1 MPTATVLPNRELVDS
16 QDMSKS
22 LAVVID
28 VLRATSS
35 IVQAFSSG
43 SKRVI
48 PAMNRTEALMLK
60 NKYPDALLA
69 GEEEGLKIPGFN
81 LGNSPREYA
90 ADVVRNKTIIT
101 TTSNGTKAILGA
113 ASRGAD
119 PVLICSFLNL
129 LAVKNHINESQKCRG
144 KDVHIVCAG
153 SLGDFSL
160 EDFACAGALALELET
175 LGYSLDAGAEEAK
188 NRFMPYDQNILQILE
203 DSYHGQN
210 LKTLGF
216 EEDLVFCANLSS
228 QTVVPVL
235 TQDGLWFLTGKNV
248 LNKG

>member
-1 MPTATVLPNRELVDS
+1 MPKATVLPTRELVDS
-16 QDMSKS
+16 QNMSQS

-48 PAMNRTEALMLK
+48 PAMNRSEALVIK
-60 NKYPDALLA
+60 NKYPEALLA
-69 GEEEGLKIPGFN
+69 GEEEGLKIPGFD
-81 LGNSPREYA
+81 LGNSPREYTTQ
-90 ADVVRNKTIIT
+90 VVRGKTIIT

-113 ASRGAD
+113 ASQGAD

-129 LAVKNHINESQKCRG
+129 WAVKDFIRKSQRSDG
-144 KDVHIVCAG
+144 KDVYIVCAG

-160 EDFACAGALALELET
+160 EDFACAGALANELEA
-175 LGYSLDAGAEEAK
+175 LGYCLNPDAKEAQR
-188 NRFMPYDQNILQILE
+188 RFIPYGQNILQILE
-203 DSYHGQN
+203 DSHHGQN
-210 LKTLGF
+210 LKSLGF
-216 EEDLVFCANLSS
+216 QDDLTFCANLGS

-235 TQDGLWFLTGKNV
+235 TKEGLV
-248 LNKG
+248 VSA